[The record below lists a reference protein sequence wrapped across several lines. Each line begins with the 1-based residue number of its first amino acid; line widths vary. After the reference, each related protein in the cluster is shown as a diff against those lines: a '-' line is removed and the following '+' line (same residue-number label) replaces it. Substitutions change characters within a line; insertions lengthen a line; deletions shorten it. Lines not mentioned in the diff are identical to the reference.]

1 MLTQR
6 KIYQRSVIFAI
17 PILIIASAFS
27 LGLVV
32 HAQASDFVLT
42 STPSNL
48 CANPGV
54 DAVSVISV
62 QSIGGF
68 AGTINLRDNVD
79 PAIAGGP
86 GSPPIP
92 SSETLAAGQTVNFD
106 LQISTTTSTPISIY
120 YVTVSGLS
128 GASFHETTLQLTLSS
143 AFIVCGPIPPLDRVS
158 LLSPYLGMA
167 IFSGAFAAVVAV
179 LVMYRRRIAQRSA
192 P

>member
-1 MLTQR
+1 MQR
-6 KIYQRSVIFAI
+6 NRHQISSIFAI
-17 PILIIASAFS
+17 PILIIASTFA

-48 CANPGV
+48 CVNPGV
-54 DAVSVISV
+54 DAVSIISV
-62 QSIGGF
+62 QSIGTF
-68 AGTINLRDNVD
+68 AGTINLSDNVD

-86 GSPPIP
+86 GSSPIP
-92 SSETLAAGQTVNFD
+92 PSETLAAGQTVYFN
-106 LQISTTTSTPISIY
+106 LQLSTTTSTPISIY

-128 GASFHETTLQLTLSS
+128 GGSFHQTTVQLTVSS
-143 AFIVCGPIPPLDRVS
+143 GCSVGGSVLPLDRLS

-167 IFSGAFAAVVAV
+167 ILSGAVVAV
-179 LVMYRRRIAQRSA
+179 IVVLVLYRRRTAQRPS

>member
-17 PILIIASAFS
+17 PIIITASPFA
-27 LGLVV
+27 LGLVL
-32 HAQASDFVLT
+32 HAQASDFLLT
-42 STPSNL
+42 PPPSNL

-62 QSIGGF
+62 QSIGAF
-68 AGTINLRDNVD
+68 AGTINLSDNVD

-128 GASFHETTLQLTLSS
+128 GASFHETTVQLTVSS
-143 AFIVCGPIPPLDRVS
+143 GCSVSGSVLPLDRVS

-167 IFSGAFAAVVAV
+167 IFSGALAAVVAV
-179 LVMYRRRIAQRSA
+179 LVMYRPRIAQRPA

>member
-1 MLTQR
+1 M
-6 KIYQRSVIFAI
+6 
-17 PILIIASAFS
+17 
-27 LGLVV
+27 

-68 AGTINLRDNVD
+68 AGTINLSDNVD

-106 LQISTTTSTPISIY
+106 LQISTTASTPIRIY

-128 GASFHETTLQLTLSS
+128 GVSFHKTTVQLTVSS
-143 AFIVCGPIPPLDRVS
+143 GCSVSGSVLPLDRVS
-158 LLSPYLGMA
+158 LLSSYLGMA
-167 IFSGAFAAVVAV
+167 IFSGALAAVVAV
-179 LVMYRRRIAQRSA
+179 LVMYRRRIAQRPA

>member
-1 MLTQR
+1 MTQENR
-6 KIYQRSVIFAI
+6 HQISAIFAI
-17 PILIIASAFS
+17 PILIIASAFA

-32 HAQASDFVLT
+32 HAQASDFVLA

-68 AGTINLRDNVD
+68 AGTINLSDNVD

-86 GSPPIP
+86 RSSPIP
-92 SSETLAAGQTVNFD
+92 SSDTLAAGQTVNFD

-128 GASFHETTLQLTLSS
+128 GASFHETTVQLTVSS
-143 AFIVCGPIPPLDRVS
+143 GCSVSGSVLPLDRVS

-167 IFSGAFAAVVAV
+167 IFSGALAAVVAV
-179 LVMYRRRIAQRSA
+179 LVMYRRRIAQRPA